1 MNLGSFFIFSLNL
14 RHKCVV
20 VPATVAAVR
29 PAGTNHAL
37 SLIKIVIVIFGVIG
51 FVGGA
56 DVKIV
61 ISLSLA
67 SASLAGPM
75 TSAGMTSG
83 DDVRTSGDGAGDGG
97 GGRPDHLDQAP
108 GEPSETATAS
118 HQWWTRRCLARWWVR
133 QQLEPLLLLLLRPS
147 RPYHLVF
154 PPPHHPPQLSF
165 VHFPFPSPS
174 PLPSLKIC
182 FEFSRMV
189 LSILENESPNLYIL
203 INKSSHKYL

>member
-1 MNLGSFFIFSLNL
+1 MVAS
-14 RHKCVV
+14 
-20 VPATVAAVR
+20 ATVAAVR
-29 PAGTNHAL
+29 PVGTNHAL
-37 SLIKIVIVIFGVIG
+37 SLIKIIIVIFGVIG

-61 ISLSLA
+61 IDVVFGLGFVGGA
-67 SASLAGPM
+67 DDVG
-75 TSAGMTSG
+75 GN
-83 DDVRTSGDGAGDGG
+83 DVRTSGDGAGNGG
-97 GGRPDHLDQAP
+97 GSRPDHLDQAP
-108 GEPSETATAS
+108 GEPSKTATAS
-118 HQWWTRRCLARWWVR
+118 HQWWTWRCLARWRVR
-133 QQLEPLLLLLLRPS
+133 QQLELFLLLLFRPFH
-147 RPYHLVF
+147 PQYLVF

-203 INKSSHKYL
+203 ISKLSHKYL